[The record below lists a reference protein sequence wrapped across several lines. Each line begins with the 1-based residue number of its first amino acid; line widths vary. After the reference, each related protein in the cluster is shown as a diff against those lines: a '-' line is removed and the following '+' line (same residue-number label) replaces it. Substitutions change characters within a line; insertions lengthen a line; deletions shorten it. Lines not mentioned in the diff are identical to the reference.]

1 MEKFYISIIIP
12 IYNVAEYLDTTVNS
26 SLNQTYKDIEIIL
39 VDDGSTDCSGLL
51 CDEFKK
57 KDDRI
62 KVIHKENGGLSSAR
76 NAGVGRANGNYVLFL
91 DGDDYLRNDAVERL
105 VEVLKDYP
113 SDIIQFEYIE
123 VDNHERAILQEL
135 DNDAVGDVFQA
146 FTPKEFFCYLYQ
158 KGGVYA
164 SGCTKLFKKELIQ
177 SIPFRN
183 IRHEDE
189 MWCTEAF
196 QHEMT
201 VTYISDVLY
210 YYVMRENSIIHS
222 QFNRNKLDSFK
233 ISSSRISVL
242 NKLGLDE
249 LVEIEYNKLFQ
260 MILSLYHSAKS
271 AGDKGSLSM
280 IHNEFIKNKQAIA
293 KYGMLKGKFRVLFDL
308 MRLYYPSINL
318 YDWYW
323 NKNGLIYKEIS
334 DEYK

>member
-1 MEKFYISIIIP
+1 MKLISIVIP
-12 IYNVAEYLDTTVNS
+12 IYNVIEYLNATIMS
-26 SLNQTYKDIEIIL
+26 AINQTNKNIEIIL
-39 VDDGSTDCSGLL
+39 VDDGSTDGSADL
-51 CDEFKK
+51 CDIYQK
-57 KDDRI
+57 KDSRI

-76 NAGVGRANGNYVLFL
+76 NAGAKIATGDYIMLL
-91 DGDDYLRNDAVERL
+91 DGDDFLSLDAVERL
-105 VEVLKDYP
+105 VNVLEKYP
-113 SDIIQFEYIE
+113 SDVIQFEYTEVETEDRLDKNCQQRIFSETIE
-123 VDNHERAILQEL
+123 
-135 DNDAVGDVFQA
+135 QA
-146 FTPKEFFCYLYQ
+146 HTPYEFFERLYA

-293 KYGMLKGKFRVLFDL
+293 KSGMLIGKFRVLFDL

-323 NKNGLIYKEIS
+323 NKKGLIYKEIS

>member
-1 MEKFYISIIIP
+1 MKLISIVIP
-12 IYNVAEYLDTTVNS
+12 IYNVIEYLNATIMS
-26 SLNQTYKDIEIIL
+26 AINQTNKNVEIIL
-39 VDDGSTDCSGLL
+39 VDDGSTDGSADL
-51 CDEFKK
+51 CDIYQK
-57 KDDRI
+57 KDSRI

-76 NAGVGRANGNYVLFL
+76 NAGAKIATGDYIMLL
-91 DGDDYLRNDAVERL
+91 DGDDFLSLDAVERL
-105 VEVLKDYP
+105 VNVLEKYP
-113 SDIIQFEYIE
+113 SDVIQFEYTEVKTEDRLDKNCQQRIFSETIE
-123 VDNHERAILQEL
+123 
-135 DNDAVGDVFQA
+135 QA
-146 FTPKEFFCYLYQ
+146 HTPYEFFERLYA

-164 SGCTKLFKKELIQ
+164 SGCTKLFKKGLIQ

-210 YYVMRENSIIHS
+210 YYVMRDNSIIHS

-233 ISSSRISVL
+233 ICSSRISVL

-293 KYGMLKGKFRVLFDL
+293 KSGMLKGKFRVLFDL
-308 MRLYYPSINL
+308 MRLCYPSINL

-323 NKNGLIYKEIS
+323 NKKGLIYKEIS